1 MKTTIT
7 SGQQL
12 KAHIRSLRKRRNWTQ
27 QNLAAKMGL
36 SQSRI
41 VQIERNPNLVSF
53 DQLLHLFNIL
63 GVSMSLELD
72 SDDDG
77 NTQSASSTSSPT
89 STADLKDAQ
98 HPASDAERAK
108 W

>member
-12 KAHIRSLRKRRNWTQ
+12 KAHIKSLRKRRNWTQ
-27 QNLAAKMGL
+27 QMLATKMGL

-63 GVSMSLELD
+63 GVSMSLELN
-72 SDDDG
+72 SDDD
-77 NTQSASSTSSPT
+77 QSYESTDSTNKNSE
-89 STADLKDAQ
+89 TADLKDAQ
-98 HPASDAERAK
+98 KQATESKQAK

>member
-1 MKTTIT
+1 MKTTIN

-12 KAHIRSLRKRRNWTQ
+12 KAHIKSLRKRRNWTQ

-41 VQIERNPNLVSF
+41 VQIERSPNLVSF

-72 SDDDG
+72 SDDHG
-77 NTQSASSTSSPT
+77 SIQSASSTNSPSSTP
-89 STADLKDAQ
+89 DLKDTQ
-98 HPASDAERAK
+98 HPASDAEQAK

>member
-1 MKTTIT
+1 MKTTIN

-12 KAHIRSLRKRRNWTQ
+12 KAHIKSLRKRRNWTQ

-72 SDDDG
+72 SDNNG
-77 NTQSASSTSSPT
+77 NIQSEASPNTASSI
-89 STADLKDAQ
+89 ADLKDTQ
-98 HPASDAERAK
+98 HPATDAEQAK

>member
-12 KAHIRSLRKRRNWTQ
+12 KAHIKSLRKRRNWTQ

-63 GVSMSLELD
+63 GVSMSLEINSDADQSYESTD
-72 SDDDG
+72 ST
-77 NTQSASSTSSPT
+77 NKHSE
-89 STADLKDAQ
+89 TADLKDAQ
-98 HPASDAERAK
+98 KQATESKQAK

>member
-12 KAHIRSLRKRRNWTQ
+12 KAHIKSLRKRRNWTQ
-27 QNLAAKMGL
+27 QNLAARMGL

-63 GVSMSLELD
+63 GVSMSLELN
-72 SDDDG
+72 SDDDQSYESTDSS
-77 NTQSASSTSSPT
+77 NKNSEPANLIDTQKQATDS
-89 STADLKDAQ
+89 KQ
-98 HPASDAERAK
+98 AK

>member
-1 MKTTIT
+1 M
-7 SGQQL
+7 
-12 KAHIRSLRKRRNWTQ
+12 
-27 QNLAAKMGL
+27 LAAKMGL

-63 GVSMSLELD
+63 GVSMSLELN
-72 SDDDG
+72 SDDQTNESPD
-77 NTQSASSTSSPT
+77 STNKHAE
-89 STADLKDAQ
+89 TADLKDSHKQAPESNQ
-98 HPASDAERAK
+98 TK

>member
-12 KAHIRSLRKRRNWTQ
+12 KAHIKSLRKRRNWTQ
-27 QNLAAKMGL
+27 QMLATKMGL

-53 DQLLHLFNIL
+53 DQLLLLFNIL
-63 GVSMSLELD
+63 GVSMSLELN
-72 SDDDG
+72 SDD
-77 NTQSASSTSSPT
+77 QSNESPDSTNKHSE
-89 STADLKDAQ
+89 TADLQDAQ
-98 HPASDAERAK
+98 NQATESKQAK

>member
-12 KAHIRSLRKRRNWTQ
+12 KAHIKSLRKRRNWTQ
-27 QNLAAKMGL
+27 QMLATKMGL

-63 GVSMSLELD
+63 GVSMSLELNN
-72 SDDDG
+72 DDD
-77 NTQSASSTSSPT
+77 QSYESTESTNKNSE
-89 STADLKDAQ
+89 TADLKDSQKQATESKQ
-98 HPASDAERAK
+98 AK

>member
-12 KAHIRSLRKRRNWTQ
+12 KAHIKSLRKRRNWTQ
-27 QNLAAKMGL
+27 QMLATKMGL

-63 GVSMSLELD
+63 GVSMSLELNGDDQSNESPD
-72 SDDDG
+72 ST
-77 NTQSASSTSSPT
+77 NKNVE
-89 STADLKDAQ
+89 TADLKDAQ
-98 HPASDAERAK
+98 KQATESKQAK

>member
-1 MKTTIT
+1 M
-7 SGQQL
+7 
-12 KAHIRSLRKRRNWTQ
+12 
-27 QNLAAKMGL
+27 LATKMGL

-63 GVSMSLELD
+63 GVSMSLELNGDDQSNESPD
-72 SDDDG
+72 ST
-77 NTQSASSTSSPT
+77 NKNVE
-89 STADLKDAQ
+89 TADLKDAQ
-98 HPASDAERAK
+98 KQATESKQAK

>member
-12 KAHIRSLRKRRNWTQ
+12 KAHIKSLRKRRNWTQ
-27 QNLAAKMGL
+27 QMLATKMGL

-63 GVSMSLELD
+63 GVLMSLELN
-72 SDDDG
+72 SDD
-77 NTQSASSTSSPT
+77 QSNESPDSTNKHAEI
-89 STADLKDAQ
+89 ADLKDGQKQATESKQ
-98 HPASDAERAK
+98 AK